1 MHHSKSNHHQ
11 RTCQCEC
18 EGGAND
24 TLFGLGVDI
33 YKGLL
38 THLARCAL
46 PFNDFWLDH
55 KVVDYV
61 KAKGTLKSFSSV
73 NVQLCQQICNGLLK
87 MVLHNQCLTF
97 DKNHFGY
104 TDKNQ

>member
-38 THLARCAL
+38 THLARRAL
-46 PFNDFWLDH
+46 MCFAF
-55 KVVDYV
+55 
-61 KAKGTLKSFSSV
+61 
-73 NVQLCQQICNGLLK
+73 
-87 MVLHNQCLTF
+87 
-97 DKNHFGY
+97 
-104 TDKNQ
+104 